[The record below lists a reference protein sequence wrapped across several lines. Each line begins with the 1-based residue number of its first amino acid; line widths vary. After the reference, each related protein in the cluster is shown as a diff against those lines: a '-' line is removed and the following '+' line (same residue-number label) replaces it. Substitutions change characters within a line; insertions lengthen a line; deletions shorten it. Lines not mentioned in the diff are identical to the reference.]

1 MFKKQELQKK
11 NSKKILAKN
20 WRCEILNK
28 NVKY

>member
-1 MFKKQELQKK
+1 MFKKQELQK